1 MVQLVLQRRDYLK
14 ASTALGGV
22 PELLAK
28 IREVCFVHCSVMCLY
43 VYLNTLSVHASDD
56 CVFVTV
62 SRLLYGNEM
71 GVHQLE

>member
-28 IREVCFVHCSVMCLY
+28 IREVRLHNPAPNADPPVLPLPV
-43 VYLNTLSVHASDD
+43 VILS
-56 CVFVTV
+56 
-62 SRLLYGNEM
+62 LKINK
-71 GVHQLE
+71 